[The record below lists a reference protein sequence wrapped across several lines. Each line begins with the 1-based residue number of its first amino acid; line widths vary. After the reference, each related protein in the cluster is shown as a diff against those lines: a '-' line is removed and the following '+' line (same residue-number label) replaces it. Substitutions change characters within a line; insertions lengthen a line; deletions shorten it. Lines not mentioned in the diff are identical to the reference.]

1 MKNRQKHWFLTF
13 SGIGFSALYLSRPH
27 HIVLRKP
34 HIFDNMI
41 TMMEKYTNNLEVLVD
56 ERTNLLIVEKKKTGE
71 VGGLALVNSVR
82 IALFDQRCFIRGV

>member
-1 MKNRQKHWFLTF
+1 MF
-13 SGIGFSALYLSRPH
+13 AVVP
-27 HIVLRKP
+27 RKP

-71 VGGLALVNSVR
+71 TRRDL
-82 IALFDQRCFIRGV
+82 